1 MGTDYIYPSAA
12 EINYYA
18 SKGMTVI
25 RVPFQLER
33 LEPSPGAPL
42 DQTQV
47 AALQQVVSEAA
58 ADHMDVILDPHNYGS
73 AWGNLIGS
81 GTSNSQFAN
90 FWGEMASAF
99 KGDSNVIYGL
109 MNEPN
114 AQSPSQWAQSDN
126 AAIAAIRQAGAN
138 QEILVP
144 GSDWTGAWSWTSS
157 GNAAAINPSTIND
170 PDNNWAIEVH
180 QYLDSDGSGT
190 NFAPITDPNIG
201 VERLTS
207 VTQWAQ
213 QNGVKLFLG
222 ETGVPG
228 DSQSLTALHNML
240 SYMEQNSNVWQGAA
254 YWAGGPWW
262 GSYPMSIEPS
272 GLGTGNVTDAPQ
284 MSVMSQFVPGRSQS
298 GAQGGSASSDPSSNS
313 GSASTA
319 GGSTSDPSSN
329 NGSGSTAGGSTADPS
344 SSTITVP
351 TDSSNY
357 TTNVS
362 NATINANAGNQILF
376 IGGSNDT
383 ITATGG
389 GYTITA
395 PGGNNTITTD
405 TGNNVLTYGGSNNQ
419 ITAGAG
425 SNTLFDNS
433 TNSTIVL
440 PKAGQGTDT
449 INGNVFNDGDTLDL
463 RTLLAGTQ
471 WNGDTST
478 LGNFLN
484 TSQNGNDTIL
494 SVDPTGS
501 GAAGTQV
508 ADFVSSGS
516 IGLSTLLSH
525 ALT

>member
-1 MGTDYIYPSAA
+1 MGTDYIYPSAN

-47 AALQQVVSEAA
+47 IALQQVISEAA
-58 ADHMDVILDPHNYGS
+58 ADGVDVVLDPHNYGY
-73 AWGNLIGS
+73 AWGNLIGG
-81 GTSNSQFAN
+81 GTSNSQFAD

-99 KGDSNVIYGL
+99 KGDSNVIFGL

-114 AQSPSQWAQSDN
+114 VQSPSGWTQSDN

-144 GSDWTGAWSWTSS
+144 GSDWTGAWSWLSS
-157 GNAAAINPSTIND
+157 GNAAAINPSTIHD

-180 QYLDSDGSGT
+180 QYLDSNGSGT
-190 NFAPITDPNIG
+190 NYSPITDPNIG
-201 VERLTS
+201 VERLTDI
-207 VTQWAQ
+207 TNWAQ

-228 DSQSLTALHNML
+228 DSQSLTALQNML
-240 SYMEQNSNVWQGAA
+240 SYMEQNANVWQGAA

-284 MSVMSQFVPGRSQS
+284 MSVLTQFTHGDPQP
-298 GAQGGSASSDPSSNS
+298 AQAASASGDSTSSNPGSGTNS
-313 GSASTA
+313 GSS
-319 GGSTSDPSSN
+319 
-329 NGSGSTAGGSTADPS
+329 AGGSTAAP

-351 TDSSNY
+351 SDSANY

-362 NATINANAGNQILF
+362 NTTINTSTGNQILF

-389 GYTITA
+389 NNTITA
-395 PGGNNTITTD
+395 SAGNNTITTD
-405 TGNNVLTYGGSNNQ
+405 RGNNTLIYGGSNNQ
-419 ITAGAG
+419 ITAGPGA
-425 SNTLFDNS
+425 NTLNDNS
-433 TNSTIVL
+433 SNSTIVL
-440 PKAGQGTDT
+440 PRAGQGSDT
-449 INGNVFNDGDTLDL
+449 INGNIFANGDTLDL
-463 RTLLAGTQ
+463 RPLLAGTQ

-478 LGNFLN
+478 LGSFLN
-484 TSQNGNDTIL
+484 TSLNGSDAIL

-501 GAAGTQV
+501 GASGTQV
-508 ADFVSSGS
+508 ADFVGSGS
-516 IGLSTLLSH
+516 IDLSTLLNH